1 MRLCCIGTGS
11 SGNCYTLQGNDGKL
25 LLLDAGLSIKD
36 IKIGIN
42 FNVSS
47 IVGSVITH
55 GHL

>member
-1 MRLCCIGTGS
+1 MRLCCIATGS
-11 SGNCYTLQGNDGKL
+11 SGNCYTLQDNSGKI
-25 LLLDAGLSIKD
+25 LLLDAGISIKD

-42 FNVSS
+42 FKVSN

>member
-1 MRLCCIGTGS
+1 MRLCCIATGS
-11 SGNCYTLQGNDGKL
+11 SGNCYALQDNSGKI
-25 LLLDAGLSIKD
+25 LLLDAGISIKD

-42 FNVSS
+42 FKVSN